1 LTEPPADGSAAAQ
14 EPSSNRRRRGQRRDS
29 VATKA
34 RILEASREEFALHG
48 YGGGRTDRIA
58 KRADINIRMLY
69 HYFGGKEKLYLAA
82 LEATYA
88 GVREREKQ
96 LQLKHFEPRQA
107 LRKLV
112 EFTFD
117 YMIEDRLF
125 VRLIINENL
134 LHGRFLRASEAVPAQ
149 AMPLVE
155 VLETILRRGQEQSVF
170 KRKVSPIQL
179 YVSILAL
186 SVTHIA
192 QRHTLSIMF
201 RKDLSDPQW
210 LAERRRHVVDVVL
223 AYLTTDSP
231 DPALG
236 V

>member
-1 LTEPPADGSAAAQ
+1 MSRPPAEGATAAP
-14 EPSSNRRRRGQRRDS
+14 EPRKRVQRRDS
-29 VATKA
+29 VASKA

-48 YGGGRTDRIA
+48 YGGARTERIA

-88 GVREREKQ
+88 GVRERENR
-96 LQLKHFEPRQA
+96 LQLKHIEPRRA

-117 YMIEDRLF
+117 YMLEDRFF

-149 AMPLVE
+149 AMPLVDA
-155 VLETILRRGQEQSVF
+155 LETVLRRGQEQGVF
-170 KRKVSPIQL
+170 KRRVSPIQL

-186 SVTHIA
+186 SITHIA

-201 RKDLSDPQW
+201 RKDLSDPEW
-210 LAERRRHVVDVVL
+210 LAERRNHVVEVVL
-223 AYLTTDSP
+223 AYLTTESGDGAP
-231 DPALG
+231 GA
-236 V
+236 